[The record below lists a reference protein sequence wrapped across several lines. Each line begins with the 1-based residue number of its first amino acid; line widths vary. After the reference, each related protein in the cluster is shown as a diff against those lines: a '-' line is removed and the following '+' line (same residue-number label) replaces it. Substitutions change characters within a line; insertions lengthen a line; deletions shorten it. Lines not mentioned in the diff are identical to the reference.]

1 VNTELIVGENR
12 ELVIDICDAEGIPLA
27 INGWT
32 LELRLGGASIKLTKG
47 LTISGSVTG
56 RASCTFIPNEL
67 SVVGVGG
74 INYSIWR
81 TNVGA
86 VWLVS
91 EGTVIVRRVL

>member
-1 VNTELIVGENR
+1 MNTELIIGEDR
-12 ELVIDICDAEGIPLA
+12 ELIIDICDAEGLALA

-32 LELRLGGASIKLTKG
+32 LQLRLGGSSVKLTKT
-47 LTISGSVTG
+47 LTVSPTVTG
-56 RASCTFIPNEL
+56 RASCSFIPNEL

-81 TNVGA
+81 TDVGS

-91 EGTVIVRRVL
+91 EGTVIVRKVL